1 MAVTAK
7 DVLKELEALG
17 RESYKK
23 MLMNNYGVKQP
34 CFGVRIGDNQ
44 CWIPSAPYAG
54 SRFAFGREN
63 GQVFWSRGWG
73 EGAMDGMGKRVAH
86 PTGCFSETVDSD
98 HLRTCGMV

>member
-17 RESYKK
+17 RESCKK

-54 SRFAFGREN
+54 SRF
-63 GQVFWSRGWG
+63 SRKG
-73 EGAMDGMGKRVAH
+73 EWASFLVVWMG
-86 PTGCFSETVDSD
+86 
-98 HLRTCGMV
+98 